1 MAKIINIKEYLVK
14 QSIIQITLFKVIA
27 SIFLFLILFILFY
40 GQNFWEKQAIKFNY
54 ELLSIVSHVQ
64 INTQSRI
71 LEIEALKNDTSL
83 SKNDKIEK
91 VNIVF
96 QSIIQEHNNYNYI
109 IGYYDNEL
117 NLYFLDNHRD
127 IIALEDIKSEL
138 TLSKINSISK
148 DNKIIKVSLP
158 IYEQGKLVG
167 YVFAYAQNSDLV
179 LTSFN
184 VLSAIIILALS
195 LSALIMI
202 SIRKH
207 MKQLQWYLEKF
218 GQIIVHGDSG
228 NEEILNKLPELKP
241 VLEKIAS
248 FTNDLKEVNIALETS
263 KVNFIKI
270 MEGISDGFYAIDR
283 KWQFTFVNKET
294 QRFMGKSNV
303 DLMGK
308 NILEVFPEFKD
319 SISYEKIHKAM
330 DENQTVH
337 WEAGGLANSNQD
349 HEFHA
354 YPYNEGLTVF
364 FRDITEAKR
373 QQQEIDRLE
382 RLNLIGQLAAGI
394 SHEIRNPLTTVK
406 GFLQFFGSK
415 AQYQNDKEYM
425 DLMIAEIDRANIII
439 TDFLSLAKSNSDN
452 VKSQNLNEVIHKVL
466 PMLQADAFNNNK
478 EVVVNLNNLPNIMI
492 NENEIK
498 QLILNLVRNGLE
510 ATAENGCVRI
520 STHLKEDRVVLEI
533 KDQGKGIPHAIQE
546 KIGTPFFTTKESGT
560 GLGLVIS
567 TGIAQRHRASF
578 DFKTGSEG
586 TTFYTAFPAILA
598 KGKDLI

>member
-1 MAKIINIKEYLVK
+1 MV
-14 QSIIQITLFKVIA
+14 
-27 SIFLFLILFILFY
+27 
-40 GQNFWEKQAIKFNY
+40 
-54 ELLSIVSHVQ
+54 
-64 INTQSRI
+64 
-71 LEIEALKNDTSL
+71 
-83 SKNDKIEK
+83 
-91 VNIVF
+91 
-96 QSIIQEHNNYNYI
+96 
-109 IGYYDNEL
+109 GYYDNDL
-117 NLYFLDNHRD
+117 NMVFWDSDKNTISIEEPNSDITVDRTDN
-127 IIALEDIKSEL
+127 
-138 TLSKINSISK
+138 TSK

-158 IYEQGKLVG
+158 IYEQGRIVG
-167 YVFAYAQNSDLV
+167 YVFAYAQNSDFV

-184 VLSAIIILALS
+184 ALSAIVILALS

-202 SIRKH
+202 YIRKH
-207 MKQLQWYLEKF
+207 MKQLEWYLEKF
-218 GQIIVHGDSG
+218 GHIIMHDNSG
-228 NEEILNKLPELKP
+228 NEEILHKLPELKP
-241 VLEKIAS
+241 VLEKISS
-248 FTNDLKEVNIALETS
+248 FTSDLKEVNSALEIS
-263 KVNFIKI
+263 KINFIKI

-283 KWQFTFVNKET
+283 NWQFTFVNKET
-294 QRFMGKSNV
+294 QRFMGKSKSNI
-303 DLMGK
+303 DLVGK

-319 SISYEKIHKAM
+319 SISYEKILKAM

-337 WEAGGLANSNQD
+337 WEAGGLANPSQD

-354 YPYNEGLTVF
+354 YPYKEGLTVF

-452 VKSQNLNEVIHKVL
+452 VKSQNLNEVINKVL
-466 PMLQADAFNNNK
+466 PMLQADAYNNNK
-478 EVVVNLNNLPNIMI
+478 EVVVDLNNLPNIMI

-520 STHLKEDRVVLEI
+520 STHVKEDKVVLEI
-533 KDQGKGIPHAIQE
+533 KDQGMGIPQAIQE

-560 GLGLVIS
+560 GLGLLIS
-567 TGIAQRHRASF
+567 IGIAQRHRASF

-586 TTFYTAFPAILA
+586 TTFYTAFPAKPA
-598 KGKDLI
+598 